1 MRGSWAG
8 TVLVI
13 AWNDARLEGVTGD
26 LGGPG
31 EAEGDPVGKSEEV
44 TFLGG
49 SSTSGRASSPT
60 GSGGDGDPESESRLD
75 MPESKL
81 RLERLLVRAAA
92 VDMNGSRRRCFR
104 PLPSLTDN

>member
-1 MRGSWAG
+1 MAMCTSKPIIGKRA
-8 TVLVI
+8 
-13 AWNDARLEGVTGD
+13 TGD

-31 EAEGDPVGKSEEV
+31 EAEGDPLGKSEEV

-49 SSTSGRASSPT
+49 SSTSGRASSPA